1 MSIGIAVALRN
12 VGPSMEA
19 AVRSIAAFGD
29 DIEVAVSDASGDPS
43 VRSIFAPIAD
53 RIVKYAFEPDGG
65 QSHGLHKAMMALD
78 SPILGWLNH
87 DDFLVRGGAVEVEAA
102 MQGADVAYGESLFF
116 DERGDVVGYHPNV
129 HADPAQLAVENT
141 ISQPSCFYSRDLYR
155 QVGGVDFDL
164 HYTMDWDLWRRM
176 AKAGGKLVHVDALW
190 SGVTLSP
197 DAKTAHLSLARAREI
212 AGLIRQ
218 GGGRADLPGLLIES
232 MKTAVLWRLRGRKVS
247 PHPYFAV
254 WADKGGAERAPSV
267 ADDRHAC
274 IFGLQ
279 DLSDAPVVIEDRK
292 GGRGVIAAPPGRP
305 KAFERTR
312 LALPYGLANLS
323 AIRLGGA
330 GELN

>member
-29 DIEVAVSDASGDPS
+29 DVEVAVSDASGDPA
-43 VRSIFAPIAD
+43 VREIFAPIAD

-87 DDFLVRGGAVEVEAA
+87 DDFLARGAASEVEAA
-102 MQGADVAYGESLFF
+102 MVDADVVHAESLFF

-129 HADPAQLAVENT
+129 GVDPDHLKIENS

-155 QVGGVDFDL
+155 QIGGVNFDL

-176 AKAGGKLVHVDALW
+176 ARAGGKLVHVDALW

-212 AGLIRQ
+212 IGLVKE
-218 GGGRADLPGLLIES
+218 GGGRGDWPGVVIES

-247 PHPYFAV
+247 PHPYFPV
-254 WADKGGAERAPSV
+254 WADKGGAIRAPSV
-267 ADDRHAC
+267 ADERRMSLFSLHDRAA
-274 IFGLQ
+274 
-279 DLSDAPVVIEDRK
+279 DSVVIEDRK
-292 GGRGVIAAPPGRP
+292 GVRVAVPVRP
-305 KAFERTR
+305 MKAFERTP
-312 LALPYGLANLS
+312 LALPYAMANLS
-323 AIRLGGA
+323 AIRLSGA
-330 GELN
+330 GE